1 MNDEKII
8 DLFFRRDEQAI
19 QESMIAYGTYCRT
32 IASGILKDPLDA
44 EEAVADTW
52 LAAWD
57 SIPPHRP
64 TYLRLFLGSITRN
77 KALSVLRKS
86 NAQSRG
92 GGQVTLA
99 LEELGECVSNDP
111 GPETDSKQLGRT
123 INAFLKNEPVMR
135 RNVFIRRYY
144 YFEDPGDIAARYG
157 LTQSNVRMMLSRTR
171 KKLRNYLLKEGYT
184 L

>member
-19 QESMIAYGTYCRT
+19 QESMLAYGAYCRT
-32 IASGILKDPLDA
+32 VAFGILQDPLDA

-77 KALSVLRKS
+77 KALSILRRNNSK
-86 NAQSRG
+86 SRG
-92 GGQVTLA
+92 GGQMTLA
-99 LEELGECVSNDP
+99 LEELGECVSNEADP
-111 GPETDSKQLGRT
+111 GMDSKQLGRT
-123 INAFLKNEPVMR
+123 ITAFLKNEPVMR

-144 YFEDPGDIAARYG
+144 YFEDPADIASRYG
-157 LTQSNVRMMLSRTR
+157 LSQTNVRMMLSRTR
-171 KKLRNYLLKEGYT
+171 KKLRNYLIQEGYT